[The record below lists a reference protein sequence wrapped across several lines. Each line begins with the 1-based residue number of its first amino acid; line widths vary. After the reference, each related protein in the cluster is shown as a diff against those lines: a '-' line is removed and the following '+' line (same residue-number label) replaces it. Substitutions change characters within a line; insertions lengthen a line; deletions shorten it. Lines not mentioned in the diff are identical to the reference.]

1 VDEGEARALRRT
13 LPFVPFAPYD
23 PTAGTS
29 RLGGG
34 DSDGS
39 LLDPAG
45 SALLVSEEG
54 SEAAAAPSHLPQ
66 AITQL
71 PVALQT
77 DHQH

>member
-1 VDEGEARALRRT
+1 LEVVAKSDSW
-13 LPFVPFAPYD
+13 LPLQSPWNL
-23 PTAGTS
+23 AGTS

-66 AITQL
+66 AITQRRRGGEAEL
-71 PVALQT
+71 AAVGVEG
-77 DHQH
+77 